1 MLLVCVVNMALFKFG
16 VFMKSE
22 FIWCSVSLC
31 DYAVNSDNFCVRVC
45 VCVCVCDQVCIGGP
59 IHVASPVVWIRQ
71 LSGACLD
78 LFQSE
83 SDPLS
88 LL

>member
-1 MLLVCVVNMALFKFG
+1 MVL
-16 VFMKSE
+16 
-22 FIWCSVSLC
+22 
-31 DYAVNSDNFCVRVC
+31 
-45 VCVCVCDQVCIGGP
+45 
-59 IHVASPVVWIRQ
+59 PVVWTRQ

>member
-1 MLLVCVVNMALFKFG
+1 MHLVSA
-16 VFMKSE
+16 
-22 FIWCSVSLC
+22 FIK
-31 DYAVNSDNFCVRVC
+31 AVCCLYSILYTGYPSKCRL
-45 VCVCVCDQVCIGGP
+45 CIGNYCLGAILLTIVMYSVWCRP
-59 IHVASPVVWIRQ
+59 GVNWWSIHMVLPVVWIRQ

-83 SDPLS
+83 LDPLS

>member
-1 MLLVCVVNMALFKFG
+1 MCA
-16 VFMKSE
+16 
-22 FIWCSVSLC
+22 
-31 DYAVNSDNFCVRVC
+31 C
-45 VCVCVCDQVCIGGP
+45 VCVCVRYLCTPYTCGVDQVCIGGS
-59 IHVASPVVWIRQ
+59 IHMALPVVWIRQ
-71 LSGACLD
+71 VSGACLD